1 MLIEKIEGQNPF
13 KSESKDLLKLVHL
26 EKLRIFD
33 SIIDIKTEITKSF
46 NETFYNINV
55 INMYDMETYQQIRTM
70 GNYLFGLELQNVYLP
85 SQTIDQNLFDI
96 LQVLRTIPTF
106 VERFKYNMFTQTFL
120 ELTGEGKQISSISIR
135 QLSDSIKTHGLGILS
150 TTVNAFYKYLIKKI
164 KAFNKFLFDDYIQSP
179 LAAEKNWLRKAVERE
194 DYPGYYPY

>member
-150 TTVNAFYKYLIKKI
+150 TTVNAFYKCLSK
-164 KAFNKFLFDDYIQSP
+164 
-179 LAAEKNWLRKAVERE
+179 
-194 DYPGYYPY
+194 

>member
-13 KSESKDLLKLVHL
+13 KQDAKDLLKLVHL

-33 SIIDIKTEITKSF
+33 SIIDLKTEITKSF

-96 LQVLRTIPTF
+96 LQVLRTIPSF
-106 VERFKYNMFTQTFL
+106 VERYKYNMFTQTFL
-120 ELTGEGKQISSISIR
+120 
-135 QLSDSIKTHGLGILS
+135 
-150 TTVNAFYKYLIKKI
+150 
-164 KAFNKFLFDDYIQSP
+164 
-179 LAAEKNWLRKAVERE
+179 
-194 DYPGYYPY
+194 